1 MERRRH
7 YWNGS
12 WGRLT
17 RRDILLHE
25 DAGEWWVEE
34 RRGGAEGRTRW
45 SPHGDEDAA
54 WDEIRSLLA
63 GTDDWREL

>member
-7 YWNGS
+7 YWNRS

-17 RRDILLHE
+17 RRDILLYE
-25 DAGEWWVEE
+25 DGGEWWVEE

-45 SPHGDEDAA
+45 SPHKDEDGA
-54 WDEIRSLLA
+54 WDEIRALLA